1 MQLDTF
7 TISEVLR
14 LHFLGSGSEC
24 SQNDAK
30 FRWQQRGGFMS
41 TDDAGLEFK
50 REYPEII
57 QALGSSN
64 VFDLSSGKV
73 VIVHLVHRFLSVCL

>member
-7 TISEVLR
+7 TISEILR

-50 REYPEII
+50 REHPEII
-57 QALGSSN
+57 QALSSTN
-64 VFDLSSGKV
+64 VFDLTTGNAPISPC
-73 VIVHLVHRFLSVCL
+73 FT